1 MQGNMLDTSI
11 LKSLLKNEF
20 YEQNKGRLNSK
31 LFDDEIR
38 SLFSVLKSAHD
49 TYQHDLTSKEL
60 YKIWELDNPVS
71 TRAEKA
77 EIQDIISHIDAEP
90 EYSDD
95 IASDIIQKLWVRNLG
110 KRVSL
115 LGLELNE
122 GNVQALSKLQDVLAK
137 HADGFDEDEFGEDT
151 TQDIDILKEEL
162 DDGAR
167 AKFNIEQLAR
177 QVVGINRQEFGIIFA
192 NPNVGKTAFIC
203 SLALSPG
210 GFIDQGFKV
219 AFLGN
224 EEATKRTVVRA
235 YSATTGLT
243 KENIFADTE
252 KAKVIY
258 KARTQGLVSYRDTQ
272 DFDLDKIDRYL
283 ARKNADIVFI
293 DQADKVMIGGNFNAS
308 HERLRELY
316 RRLRELAKKHNCAIF
331 GVSQASAEAEG
342 KTRLSYT
349 MMEGSKIGKAA
360 EADLILGIGK
370 QDLEEEDNLR
380 YITVSKNK
388 ISGWHGT
395 ITCQIQ
401 PDISRYVD

>member
-1 MQGNMLDTSI
+1 MLDTSI
-11 LKSLLKNEF
+11 LKSLLRHDF

-38 SLFSVLKSAHD
+38 SLFIVLQSAHN

-60 YKIWELDNPVS
+60 YKIWEIENPVA

-77 EIQDIISHIDAEP
+77 EIQDIIGDIDAEP
-90 EYSDD
+90 VYSDD
-95 IASDIIQKLWVRNLG
+95 ISSDIIQKLWIRDLG
-110 KRVSL
+110 KRVSI

-122 GNVQALSKLQDVLAK
+122 GNIHALPKLQDLMAK
-137 HADGFDEDEFGEDT
+137 YVDGFDEDEFGPDT
-151 TQDIDILKEEL
+151 EQDIDILKAEL
-162 DDGAR
+162 DDSAR
-167 AKFNIEQLAR
+167 AKFNIEQLSR

-235 YSATTGLT
+235 YSASTGLT
-243 KENIFADTE
+243 KQEVFDDTA

-258 KARTQGLVSYRDTQ
+258 NARTQNLVSFKDTQ
-272 DFDLDKIDRYL
+272 DFDLDMIDRYL
-283 ARKNADIVFI
+283 ARKGADIIFI

-342 KTRLSYT
+342 RTRLSYT

-370 QDLEEEDNLR
+370 QALEEEDNLR

>member
-1 MQGNMLDTSI
+1 MLDTSI
-11 LKSLLKNEF
+11 LKSLLRHDF

-38 SLFSVLKSAHD
+38 SLFIVLQSAHN

-60 YKIWELDNPVS
+60 YKIWEIENPVA

-77 EIQDIISHIDAEP
+77 EIQDIISDIDAEP
-90 EYSDD
+90 VYSDD
-95 IASDIIQKLWVRNLG
+95 ISSDIIQKLWIRDLG
-110 KRVSL
+110 KRVSI

-122 GNVQALSKLQDVLAK
+122 GNIHALPKLQDLMAK
-137 HADGFDEDEFGEDT
+137 YVDGFDEDEFGPDT
-151 TQDIDILKEEL
+151 EQDIDILKAEL
-162 DDGAR
+162 DDSAR
-167 AKFNIEQLAR
+167 AKFNIEQLSR

-235 YSATTGLT
+235 YGASTGLT
-243 KENIFADTE
+243 KQEVFDDTA

-258 KARTQGLVSYRDTQ
+258 KARTQNLVSFKDTQ
-272 DFDLDKIDRYL
+272 DFDLDMIDRYL
-283 ARKNADIVFI
+283 ARKAADIVFI

-342 KTRLSYT
+342 RTRLSYT

-370 QDLEEEDNLR
+370 QALEEEDNLR

-395 ITCQIQ
+395 VTCQIQ

>member
-1 MQGNMLDTSI
+1 MLDTSI
-11 LKSLLKNEF
+11 LKSLLRHDF

-38 SLFSVLKSAHD
+38 SLFIVLQSAHN

-60 YKIWELDNPVS
+60 YKIWEIENPVA

-77 EIQDIISHIDAEP
+77 EIQDIIGDIDAEP
-90 EYSDD
+90 VYSDD
-95 IASDIIQKLWVRNLG
+95 ISSDIIQKLWIRDLG
-110 KRVSL
+110 KRVSI

-122 GNVQALSKLQDVLAK
+122 GNIHALPKLQDLMAK
-137 HADGFDEDEFGEDT
+137 YVNGFDEDEFGPDT
-151 TQDIDILKEEL
+151 EQDIDILKAEL
-162 DDGAR
+162 DDSAR
-167 AKFNIEQLAR
+167 AKFNIEQLSR

-210 GFIDQGFKV
+210 GFIDQGFRV

-235 YSATTGLT
+235 YSASTGLT
-243 KENIFADTE
+243 KQEVFDDTA

-258 KARTQGLVSYRDTQ
+258 NARTQNLVSFKDTQ
-272 DFDLDKIDRYL
+272 DFDLDMIDRYL
-283 ARKNADIVFI
+283 ARKAADIVFI

-342 KTRLSYT
+342 RTRLSYT

-370 QDLEEEDNLR
+370 QALEEEDNLR

-395 ITCQIQ
+395 VTCQIQ